1 MGIEPRHVIKSEPAK
16 EFAERM
22 KTIHEEAQA
31 ALSKA
36 RDDMQRYADF
46 SREIAPEYKVG
57 DKVWLSS
64 KNLNVD
70 RPSRKL
76 MERQLGPFEVVKIVS
91 PNAIKLK
98 LPASFRIHNIINV
111 SRVQP
116 YKPPVA
122 GQSSVPPEPIDVEGT
137 PEYEVEEILDSRLK

>member
-16 EFAERM
+16 EFAERI

-36 RDDMQRYADF
+36 HDDMQRYADF
-46 SREIAPEYKVG
+46 NRGITPEYKVSN
-57 DKVWLSS
+57 KVWLSS

-76 MERQLGPFEVVKIVS
+76 TEQQLGPFEVVKIVL
-91 PNAIKLK
+91 PNVVKLK
-98 LPASFRIHNIINV
+98 LPASFRIHDVINV
-111 SRVQP
+111 S
-116 YKPPVA
+116 
-122 GQSSVPPEPIDVEGT
+122 
-137 PEYEVEEILDSRLK
+137 